1 MTPENTREKKTEE
14 RQKFNYE
21 EFEEVIDE
29 IKDKDYDKIGLQGPD
44 GIKPQIIDYA
54 DQLEEQGFE
63 TVIIGASTFGAC
75 GIADEKAERMG
86 ADALIHVGHTRFL
99 HPERQDMDDLNV
111 YYLPYRE
118 DRDLMGVLKEH
129 YNEIEEKTVGLV
141 GVTQYMDRAEKA
153 REFLE
158 DKGYEVVEGKTGL
171 RTTEPGQV
179 LGCDAGA
186 AHNIAEKVDA
196 FVFLGSGHFHPS
208 QVSETGEKVY
218 VVDPYEEH
226 IWVEPPNSLDD
237 ETRAEHARVIKH
249 KDKKKW
255 GIVTS
260 SKKGQNYMQAV
271 QIAKEKLEKHGK
283 DVYVFV
289 EDRIFEPDYKG
300 FGIDIYVNCACPRM
314 TKDWQDLAFVS
325 PGALDVLDEV
335 EIDHRNEEE

>member
-1 MTPENTREKKTEE
+1 MERKSVEPKEKDKY
-14 RQKFNYE
+14 NYE
-21 EFEEVIDE
+21 EFSEVLED
-29 IKDKDYDKIGLQGPD
+29 IKDKDYEKVGLQGPD
-44 GIKPQIIDYA
+44 GIKPQIIDFA
-54 DQLEEQGFE
+54 DELKEHGFE
-63 TVIIGASTFGAC
+63 TVIIGGSTFGAC
-75 GIADEKAERMG
+75 GIADEKVKRMG

-99 HPERQDMDDLNV
+99 HPEKAPMYDYDV

-118 DRDLMGVLKEH
+118 DRNLMKVLREN
-129 YNEIEEKTVGLV
+129 YEQIEDKKIGLV

-158 DKGYEVVEGKTGL
+158 DKGYEVVDGTTGL

-186 AHNIAEKVDA
+186 AHNVAHKVDA

-208 QVSETGEKVY
+208 QVSETGKKVY
-218 VVDPYEEH
+218 VVDPYTKD
-226 IWVEPPNSLDD
+226 IWVEPANSLED
-237 ETRAEHARVIKH
+237 EMQAEYARVIKY
-249 KDKKKW
+249 KDKQRW

-271 QIAKEKLEKHGK
+271 NIAKEKLEKHGK

-314 TKDWQDLAFVS
+314 TKDWQDMAFVS
-325 PGALDVLDEV
+325 PKALEVLDDV
-335 EIDHRNEEE
+335 EME

>member
-1 MTPENTREKKTEE
+1 MSPQNSRAQNTGD
-14 RQKFNYE
+14 RQQFNYE
-21 EFEEVIDE
+21 TFEEVLE
-29 IKDKDYDKIGLQGPD
+29 QIKDEDYDKIGLQGPD
-44 GIKPQIIDYA
+44 GIKPQIVDYA
-54 DQLEEQGFE
+54 DRLEEEGFD
-63 TVIIGASTFGAC
+63 TVIIGASSFGAC

-86 ADALIHVGHTRFL
+86 ADAFIHIGHTRFL
-99 HPERQDMDDLNV
+99 HPEGQDMDDLNV

-118 DRDLMGVLKEH
+118 DRDLMSVLKEH
-129 YNEIEEKTVGLV
+129 YEEIEADTVGLV

-186 AHNIAEKVDA
+186 AHNIAEKVEA

-208 QVSETGEKVY
+208 QVSETGKKVY

-226 IWVEPPNSLDD
+226 IWVEPANSLED
-237 ETRAEHARVIKH
+237 EMQAEHARVIKH

-260 SKKGQNYMQAV
+260 SKKGQNYRQAV

-314 TKDWQDLAFVS
+314 TKDWQDMAYVS
-325 PGALDVLDEV
+325 PKALDVLDEV
-335 EIDHRNEEE
+335 EINH

>member
-1 MTPENTREKKTEE
+1 MTQQKSEQEK
-14 RQKFNYE
+14 RSQWNYE
-21 EFEEVIDE
+21 HLSEVLEEVKKE
-29 IKDKDYDKIGLQGPD
+29 GYDKVALQGPD
-44 GIKPQIIDYA
+44 GIKDELINYA
-54 DQLEEQGFE
+54 DKLRDNGIEP
-63 TVIIGASTFGAC
+63 VMIGASTFGAC

-99 HPERQDMDDLNV
+99 HPEGADMDDFNV

-118 DRDLMGVLKEH
+118 DRDLMGVLEEH
-129 YNEIEEKTVGLV
+129 YEEIEEDTVGLV

-158 DKGYEVVEGKTGL
+158 EKGFEVVEGKTGL

-186 AHNIAEKVDA
+186 AHNIAEKVEA

-218 VVDPYEEH
+218 VVDPYEEY

-237 ETRAEHARVIKH
+237 ETQAEHARVIKH
-249 KDKKKW
+249 KNKKKW

-260 SKKGQNYMQAV
+260 SKKGQNYQRAV
-271 QIAKEKLEKHGK
+271 QIAKEKLEEHGK

-300 FGIDIYVNCACPRM
+300 YGIDIYVNCACPRM

-325 PGALDVLDEV
+325 VDSLKVLDEV
-335 EIDHRNEEE
+335 EINHD

>member
-1 MTPENTREKKTEE
+1 
-14 RQKFNYE
+14 
-21 EFEEVIDE
+21 
-29 IKDKDYDKIGLQGPD
+29 LQGPD
-44 GIKPQIIDYA
+44 GIKPKLIEFGSELKEHGMEPIM
-54 DQLEEQGFE
+54 
-63 TVIIGASTFGAC
+63 IGASTFGAC

-86 ADALIHVGHTRFL
+86 AEALIHVGHSRFL
-99 HPERQDMDDLNV
+99 HPEGADMDDIDV
-111 YYLPYRE
+111 FYLPYRE

-129 YNEIEEKTVGLV
+129 YTEIDEDETVGLV
-141 GVTQYMDRAEKA
+141 GVTQYMDRREKA
-153 REFLE
+153 KEFLE
-158 DKGYEVVEGKTGL
+158 SKGYRVVDGKTGL

-208 QVSETGEKVY
+208 QVSETGKKVY

-226 IWVEPPNSLDD
+226 IWVEPANSLED
-237 ETRAEHARVIKH
+237 EMQAEYARVIKH

-260 SKKGQNYMQAV
+260 SKKGQNYMRAV
-271 QIAKEKLEKHGK
+271 EIAKEKLERHGK

-289 EDRIFEPDYKG
+289 EDRIFEADYKG

-314 TKDWQDLAFVS
+314 TKDWQDMAFVS
-325 PGALDVLDEV
+325 TKALDMLDEV
-335 EIDHRNEEE
+335 EINHDDEE

>member
-1 MTPENTREKKTEE
+1 MQRGKPHPERGKW
-14 RQKFNYE
+14 NYE
-21 EFEEVIDE
+21 SLDEVLEEVKE
-29 IKDKDYDKIGLQGPD
+29 QGYDKVALQGPD
-44 GIKPQIIDYA
+44 GIKDELIDYA
-54 DQLEEQGFE
+54 DKLRENNIEP
-63 TVIIGASTFGAC
+63 VMIGASTFGAC

-99 HPERQDMDDLNV
+99 HPEGADMDDFNV
-111 YYLPYRE
+111 FYLPYRE
-118 DRDLMGVLKEH
+118 DRDLMSVLREH
-129 YNEIEEKTVGLV
+129 YEEIEEDTVGLV

-158 DKGYEVVEGKTGL
+158 EKGYEVVEGKTGL

-208 QVSETGEKVY
+208 QVSETGKKVY

-260 SKKGQNYMQAV
+260 SKKGQNYMRTV
-271 QIAKEKLEKHGK
+271 EIAKNKLEEHGK
-283 DVYVFV
+283 EVYVFV

-300 FGIDIYVNCACPRM
+300 YGIDIYVNCACPRM

-325 PGALDVLDEV
+325 PDALDVLDEV
-335 EIDHRNEEE
+335 EIEQN

>member
-1 MTPENTREKKTEE
+1 MTE
-14 RQKFNYE
+14 QKQDRDQWNYE
-21 EFEEVIDE
+21 TIDE
-29 IKDKDYDKIGLQGPD
+29 VLEALEDREYDKVGLQGPD

-54 DQLEEQGFE
+54 DRIEEEGFE

-86 ADALIHVGHTRFL
+86 ADALVHVGHTRFL
-99 HPERQDMDDLNV
+99 HPEGADMDDLDV

-118 DRDLMGVLKEH
+118 DRDLMGVLRDEYEK
-129 YNEIEEKTVGLV
+129 IEEDTVGLI

-158 DKGYEVVEGKTGL
+158 DQGYEVVEGKTGL

-196 FVFLGSGHFHPS
+196 FVFLGSGEFHPS
-208 QVSETGEKVY
+208 QVSEAGKKVY
-218 VVDPYEEH
+218 VVDPYERH
-226 IWVEPPNSLDD
+226 IWIEPPNSLED
-237 ETRAEHARVIKH
+237 EMQAEYARVLKH

-260 SKKGQNYMQAV
+260 SKKGQNYMRAV
-271 QIAKEKLEKHGK
+271 QIAKEKLEEHGK
-283 DVYVFV
+283 DVYIFV
-289 EDRIFEPDYKG
+289 EDRIFEADYKG
-300 FGIDIYVNCACPRM
+300 YGIDIYVNCACPRM

-325 PGALDVLDEV
+325 PKALDALDGLE
-335 EIDHRNEEE
+335 D

>member
-1 MTPENTREKKTEE
+1 MKRPNVEDKTKEKY
-14 RQKFNYE
+14 NYE
-21 EFEEVIDE
+21 SLEEIIEDLDPE
-29 IKDKDYDKIGLQGPD
+29 EHEKIGLQGPD
-44 GIKPQIIDYA
+44 GIKPQIIEYA
-54 DQLEEQGFE
+54 DRLEEEGYE

-75 GIADEKAERMG
+75 GIADEKAKRMG
-86 ADALIHVGHTRFL
+86 ADALIHMGHTRFL
-99 HPERQDMDDLNV
+99 HPEKQKMKDYDV
-111 YYLPYRE
+111 FYLPYRE
-118 DRDLMGVLKEH
+118 DRDLMGVLEEH
-129 YNEIEEKTVGLV
+129 YNEIEEETIGLI

-158 DKGYEVVEGKTGL
+158 DKGYEVVDGKTGL

-186 AHNIAEKVDA
+186 AHNIAHKVDA

-208 QVSETGEKVY
+208 QVSEAGKKVY

-226 IWVEPPNSLDD
+226 IWVEPPNSL
-237 ETRAEHARVIKH
+237 ENELRAEYARVMKH

-271 QIAKEKLEKHGK
+271 QIAKEKLESMGK

-289 EDRIFEPDYKG
+289 EDRIFESDYKG
-300 FGIDIYVNCACPRM
+300 YGIDIYVNCACPRM
-314 TKDWQDLAFVS
+314 TKDWQDLSFVS
-325 PGALDVLDEV
+325 PKALEALDDVEV
-335 EIDHRNEEE
+335 ENTVQDSG

>member
-1 MTPENTREKKTEE
+1 MTAKNSREKETDE
-14 RQKFNYE
+14 RDKFNYE
-21 EFEEVIDE
+21 EFDEVLE
-29 IKDKDYDKIGLQGPD
+29 AIKDEDYDMIGLQGPD
-44 GIKPQIIDYA
+44 GIKPQLIDYA
-54 DQLEEQGFE
+54 DQLEEEGFD

-99 HPERQDMDDLNV
+99 HPEGQDMDDLSV

-118 DRDLMGVLKEH
+118 DRDLMGVLREH
-129 YNEIEEKTVGLV
+129 YEEIDVDKVGLV

-158 DKGYEVVEGKTGL
+158 SKGYEVVEGKTGL
-171 RTTEPGQV
+171 RTTEVGQV

-208 QVSETGEKVY
+208 QVSETGKDVF

-226 IWVEPPNSLDD
+226 IWVEPANSLED
-237 ETRAEHARVIKH
+237 EMQAEYARVIKH

-271 QIAKEKLEKHGK
+271 QISKEKLEKHGK
-283 DVYVFV
+283 DVYIFV

-300 FGIDIYVNCACPRM
+300 FGIDVFVNAACPRM
-314 TKDWQDLAFVS
+314 TKDWQDMAFVS
-325 PGALDVLDEV
+325 PKALDMLDEV
-335 EIDHRNEEE
+335 EIDHES

>member
-1 MTPENTREKKTEE
+1 MTEE
-14 RQKFNYE
+14 KSEADRNQWNYE
-21 EFEEVIDE
+21 SVEEIIE
-29 IKDKDYDKIGLQGPD
+29 AIEDKDHEKIGLQGPD
-44 GIKPQIIDYA
+44 GIKPEIIEYA
-54 DQLEEQGFE
+54 QQLEEEGYE

-99 HPERQDMDDLNV
+99 HPERQDMDDINV

-118 DRDLMGVLKEH
+118 DREIMKVLKNH
-129 YNEIEEKTVGLV
+129 YSEIGEDEKIGLV
-141 GVTQYMDRAEKA
+141 GVTQYMDRAEEA

-158 DKGYEVVEGKTGL
+158 EKGYEVVEGKTGL
-171 RTTEPGQV
+171 RTTEVGQV

-208 QVSETGEKVY
+208 QVSETGKKVY

-226 IWVEPPNSLDD
+226 IWVEPANSLDD
-237 ETRAEHARVIKH
+237 EKRAEYARVMKH

-271 QIAKEKLEKHGK
+271 KIAKEKLEKHGK
-283 DVYVFV
+283 DVYIFV
-289 EDRIFEPDYKG
+289 EDRIFESDYKG
-300 FGIDIYVNCACPRM
+300 YGIDIYVNCACPRM

-325 PGALDVLDEV
+325 TDSLSALEEA
-335 EIDHRNEEE
+335 EINHD

>member
-1 MTPENTREKKTEE
+1 METENVR
-14 RQKFNYE
+14 RQEDEDRSKFNYE
-21 EFEEVIDE
+21 EFEQVLEE
-29 IKDKDYDKIGLQGPD
+29 IKKKDYDKVGLQGPD
-44 GIKPQIIDYA
+44 GIKKQIVDYA
-54 DQLEEQGFE
+54 SQLEDEGLE

-99 HPERQDMDDLNV
+99 HPEGDDMDDLNV

-118 DRDLMGVLKEH
+118 DRDLMGVLREH
-129 YNEIEEKTVGLV
+129 YGEIEEDTIGLV
-141 GVTQYMDRAEKA
+141 GVTQYMDRAERA
-153 REFLE
+153 REFLR
-158 DKGYEVVEGKTGL
+158 DKGYEVVEGTTGL

-208 QVSETGEKVY
+208 QVSETGKKVY

-226 IWVEPPNSLDD
+226 IWIEPPNSLDD
-237 ETRAEHARVIKH
+237 EMQAEYARVIKY
-249 KDKKKW
+249 KDEKKW

-260 SKKGQNYMQAV
+260 SKKGQNYRQMV
-271 QIAKEKLEKHGK
+271 QIAKEKLEAHGK

-300 FGIDIYVNCACPRM
+300 FGIDIFVNCACPRM

-325 PGALDVLDEV
+325 TDALDMLDEV
-335 EIDHRNEEE
+335 EINH

>member
-1 MTPENTREKKTEE
+1 
-14 RQKFNYE
+14 
-21 EFEEVIDE
+21 D
-29 IKDKDYDKIGLQGPD
+29 
-44 GIKPQIIDYA
+44 
-54 DQLEEQGFE
+54 
-63 TVIIGASTFGAC
+63 
-75 GIADEKAERMG
+75 
-86 ADALIHVGHTRFL
+86 
-99 HPERQDMDDLNV
+99 
-111 YYLPYRE
+111 
-118 DRDLMGVLKEH
+118 
-129 YNEIEEKTVGLV
+129 EIEEDTVGLV

-158 DKGYEVVEGKTGL
+158 NKGYEVVEGKTGL

-196 FVFLGSGHFHPS
+196 FIFLGSGHFHPS
-208 QVSETGEKVY
+208 QVSETGKKVY
-218 VVDPYEEH
+218 VVDPYEEY
-226 IWVEPPNSLDD
+226 IWIEPPNSLDD

-260 SKKGQNYMQAV
+260 SKKGQNYMRAV
-271 QIAKEKLEKHGK
+271 QIAKEKLEEHGK

-300 FGIDIYVNCACPRM
+300 YGIDIYVNCACPRM

-325 PGALDVLDEV
+325 VDSLKVLDEV
-335 EIDHRNEEE
+335 DIDHS

>member
-1 MTPENTREKKTEE
+1 MTQQKSEQEK
-14 RQKFNYE
+14 RSQWNYE
-21 EFEEVIDE
+21 HLSEVLEEVKKE
-29 IKDKDYDKIGLQGPD
+29 GYDKVALQGPD
-44 GIKPQIIDYA
+44 GIKDELINYA
-54 DQLEEQGFE
+54 DKLRDHGIEP
-63 TVIIGASTFGAC
+63 VMIGASTFGAC

-99 HPERQDMDDLNV
+99 HPEGADMDDFNV

-118 DRDLMGVLKEH
+118 DRDLMGVLEEH
-129 YNEIEEKTVGLV
+129 YEEIEEDTVGLV

-158 DKGYEVVEGKTGL
+158 EKGFEVVEGKTGL

-186 AHNIAEKVDA
+186 AHNIAEKVEA

-218 VVDPYEEH
+218 VVDPYEEY

-237 ETRAEHARVIKH
+237 ETQAEHARVIKH
-249 KDKKKW
+249 KNKKKW

-260 SKKGQNYMQAV
+260 SKKGQNYQRAV
-271 QIAKEKLEKHGK
+271 QIAKEKLEEHGK

-300 FGIDIYVNCACPRM
+300 YGIDIYVNCACPRM

-325 PGALDVLDEV
+325 VDSLKVLDEV
-335 EIDHRNEEE
+335 EINHD

>member
-1 MTPENTREKKTEE
+1 MEQ
-14 RQKFNYE
+14 QKSQKWNYE
-21 EFEEVIDE
+21 EFDEVLEE
-29 IKDKDYDKIGLQGPD
+29 IKDEDYDKVGLQGPD
-44 GIKPQIIDYA
+44 GIKPQLIEYA
-54 DQLEEQGFE
+54 DKLKEEGIE
-63 TVIIGASTFGAC
+63 PVMIGASTFGAC

-99 HPERQDMDDLNV
+99 HPEGQEMDDLNV

-118 DRDLMGVLKEH
+118 DRDLMSVLEEH
-129 YNEIEEKTVGLV
+129 YEEIEEDTLGLV
-141 GVTQYMDRAEKA
+141 GVTQYMDRADRA

-158 DKGYEVVEGKTGL
+158 DKGYEVVDGKTGL
-171 RTTEPGQV
+171 RTTEEGQV

-186 AHNIAEKVDA
+186 AHNISHKVDA

-208 QVSETGEKVY
+208 QVSETGKKVY

-226 IWVEPPNSLDD
+226 IWVEPANSLGD
-237 ETRAEHARVIKH
+237 EMQAEIARVMKH

-260 SKKGQNYMQAV
+260 SKKGQNYMRAV
-271 QIAKEKLEKHGK
+271 EIAREKLEKHGK

-289 EDRIFEPDYKG
+289 EDRIFEADYKG
-300 FGIDIYVNCACPRM
+300 YGIDIYVNCACPRM

-325 PGALDVLDEV
+325 PKALDALDDV
-335 EIDHRNEEE
+335 E

>member
-1 MTPENTREKKTEE
+1 MTEE
-14 RQKFNYE
+14 KSEADRNQWNYE
-21 EFEEVIDE
+21 SVEEILE
-29 IKDKDYDKIGLQGPD
+29 AIEGKDHEKIGLQGPD
-44 GIKPQIIDYA
+44 GIKPEIIEYA
-54 DQLEEQGFE
+54 QQLEERGYE

-99 HPERQDMDDLNV
+99 HPERQDMDDINV

-118 DRDLMGVLKEH
+118 DREIMKVLENH
-129 YNEIEEKTVGLV
+129 YDEIGEDEKIGLV
-141 GVTQYMDRAEKA
+141 GVTQYMDRAEEA

-158 DKGYEVVEGKTGL
+158 EKGYEVVEGKTGL
-171 RTTEPGQV
+171 RTTEVGQV

-208 QVSETGEKVY
+208 QVSETGKKVY

-226 IWVEPPNSLDD
+226 IWVEPANSLDD
-237 ETRAEHARVIKH
+237 EKRAEYARVMKH

-271 QIAKEKLEKHGK
+271 KIAKEKLEKHGK

-289 EDRIFEPDYKG
+289 EDRIFESDYKG
-300 FGIDIYVNCACPRM
+300 FGIDVYVNCACPRM

-325 PGALDVLDEV
+325 TDALSVLDEV
-335 EIDHRNEEE
+335 EINHD